1 MYVCDKCKSYAFSTF
16 DHPEKCLNCGA
27 EGTSM
32 LAADD
37 NYFRELD
44 KPAPQQENTQE
55 DTGLGLSG
63 MAANPQMQAQ
73 KIV

>member
-1 MYVCDKCKSYAFSTF
+1 
-16 DHPEKCLNCGA
+16 
-27 EGTSM
+27 M

-73 KIV
+73 KIA